1 MDEVQGEAEP
11 SGARP
16 REASVLRRLCR
27 VVAGFRRVLR
37 QELLGHRALAGQ
49 IATETRLLAELLALP
64 AGELWRRFGTEAEV
78 WEETEPLLT
87 LDLLEVVKKRAQLG
101 EPEATELA
109 WLVVLLALRLRSGQ
123 LREDLQRDLIAR
135 ALLELTELRWEAGDD
150 AGGERLLRL
159 AGVLAASGSRSLS
172 LRGRLA
178 SVGGRMLWMS
188 GEIEKAVERLGAAAD
203 SFRADGNALEQAECH
218 LWLELL
224 WAQGNGADEAE
235 AARRAAKKL
244 LGREVDRVAGQLV
257 LRLSRARASRGQR
270 EDCLDEST

>member
-1 MDEVQGEAEP
+1 MSYRDRSANRERVASVAVLGGCEQMSERIEQVP
-11 SGARP
+11 RN

-123 LREDLQRDLIAR
+123 LREDLQRDLIAEGLL
-135 ALLELTELRWEAGDD
+135 ALAELRWEAGDD
-150 AGGERLLRL
+150 AGGGRLLRL
-159 AGVLAASGSRSLS
+159 GQLLAASGSR
-172 LRGRLA
+172 
-178 SVGGRMLWMS
+178 
-188 GEIEKAVERLGAAAD
+188 GAAT
-203 SFRADGNALEQAECH
+203 
-218 LWLELL
+218 
-224 WAQGNGADEAE
+224 
-235 AARRAAKKL
+235 
-244 LGREVDRVAGQLV
+244 
-257 LRLSRARASRGQR
+257 RASRGQR
-270 EDCLDEST
+270 EDCLNESA